1 MLPMNPTDTCTLRIA
16 PKVWKYVT
24 GRQNAPR
31 IISAGYLGC
40 VSHKKQP
47 SSKSLLQIDLLIG
60 SASFLDTELL
70 GPMAQA
76 HLCSFSRNT
85 DKESFLSWSTTSSS
99 PNAFSVWHTCPWE
112 SQKCRKD
119 RERGGT
125 QSSGRPGE
133 ESPVLQNSLKRHP
146 PTCFFCK
153 EPS

>member
-1 MLPMNPTDTCTLRIA
+1 MDPTDTCTLRIA

-47 SSKSLLQIDLLIG
+47 SSKSLLQIDLFIG

-85 DKESFLSWSTTSSS
+85 DKVSCPPPLMPFLYDIHVHENLR
-99 PNAFSVWHTCPWE
+99 NAGKTEKKEEHKA
-112 SQKCRKD
+112 QAD
-119 RERGGT
+119 REKKALSFRT
-125 QSSGRPGE
+125 
-133 ESPVLQNSLKRHP
+133 V
-146 PTCFFCK
+146 
-153 EPS
+153 

>member
-1 MLPMNPTDTCTLRIA
+1 MLPMDPTDTCTLRIA

-85 DKESFLSWSTTSSS
+85 DKVSCLDPQHPPPLTPFLYDIRVHENLR
-99 PNAFSVWHTCPWE
+99 NAGRTEKEEEHRA
-112 SQKCRKD
+112 QAD
-119 RERGGT
+119 REKKALSFRT
-125 QSSGRPGE
+125 
-133 ESPVLQNSLKRHP
+133 V
-146 PTCFFCK
+146 
-153 EPS
+153 